1 MIDKKEIVKQYKQTV
16 QPMGIFQIWNLANG
30 KIYLASSKN
39 LRGMANRF
47 EFGLDIG
54 SHISK
59 ELREDYL
66 KFGKENFVFE
76 VIDTLEP
83 KEDPKYDY
91 TDDLNV
97 LEEMWLEKL
106 QPYGDKGYNQ
116 KKD

>member
-59 ELREDYL
+59 ESREDYL
-66 KFGKENFVFE
+66 RPV
-76 VIDTLEP
+76 L
-83 KEDPKYDY
+83 DY
-91 TDDLNV
+91 NAQLGQKGRSTV
-97 LEEMWLEKL
+97 LK
-106 QPYGDKGYNQ
+106 PSR
-116 KKD
+116 

>member
-1 MIDKKEIVKQYKQTV
+1 MTDKKELVKQYKQTV
-16 QPMGIFQIWNLANG
+16 QPMGVFQIRNLTNG

-47 EFGLDIG
+47 EFNLDIG
-54 SHISK
+54 AHISK
-59 ELREDYL
+59 ELREDYE
-66 KFGKENFVFE
+66 KFGRENFVFE
-76 VIDTLEP
+76 VIDELEP

-97 LEEMWLEKL
+97 LVEMWLEKL
-106 QPYGDKGYNQ
+106 QPFGDKGYNQ

>member
-1 MIDKKEIVKQYKQTV
+1 MIDKKELVKQYKQTV
-16 QPMGIFQIWNLANG
+16 QPMGIFQIRNLVNG

-47 EFGLDIG
+47 EFNLDIG
-54 SHISK
+54 AHVSK
-59 ELREDYL
+59 KLREDYE
-66 KFGKENFVFE
+66 KFGRENFVFE
-76 VIDTLEP
+76 IIDQLEP

-91 TDDLNV
+91 SDDLNV

>member
-1 MIDKKEIVKQYKQTV
+1 MSDKKELIKQYKQTV
-16 QPMGIFQIWNLANG
+16 QPMGIFQVRNLANG
-30 KIYLASSKN
+30 KIYIASSKN

-59 ELREDYL
+59 ELREDYTSL
-66 KFGKENFVFE
+66 GKEKFVFE
-76 VIDTLEP
+76 IIDTLEP
-83 KEDPKYDY
+83 KEDPAYDY
-91 TDDLNV
+91 TDDLKV

-106 QPYGDKGYNQ
+106 QPFGEKGYNK